1 METRILPNSGLR
13 QLKQLTSM
21 DPRTHRNCEGQTI
34 NIYIYIYTCTYIYTH
49 IHIHIHIHIKTVPT
63 YPTAPKLSPPCLG
76 HRRCRKLRR
85 RASADH
91 ASRVLQ
97 MKLTAARTVRR
108 HSHVSHN
115 IYLYIYIYIYIFI
128 YLYLYLYL
136 LFIHINI
143 NIYIYIY
150 IHAGS
155 LHLFVICAH
164 FVLWHQGGVPRAA
177 IA

>member
-1 METRILPNSGLR
+1 
-13 QLKQLTSM
+13 
-21 DPRTHRNCEGQTI
+21 
-34 NIYIYIYTCTYIYTH
+34 
-49 IHIHIHIHIKTVPT
+49 
-63 YPTAPKLSPPCLG
+63 
-76 HRRCRKLRR
+76 
-85 RASADH
+85 
-91 ASRVLQ
+91 

-115 IYLYIYIYIYIFI
+115 IYLYIYIYLFISVFIFI
-128 YLYLYLYL
+128 IYTYKYK
-136 LFIHINI
+136 H
-143 NIYIYIY
+143 IYIYIY